1 MYIFINNNIPYLQ
14 TISKPYYVDKNAV
27 PFVRP
32 VQIYEQFNTS
42 LEFET

>member
-14 TISKPYYVDKNAV
+14 TISKRYVDKNAV